1 MLEQTQK
8 LKVIFT
14 KTQIDTIDSIIEDI
28 KKQEIIIKL

>member
-8 LKVIFT
+8 LKSNIY
-14 KTQIDTIDSIIEDI
+14 KTQNDIIDSIIEDI